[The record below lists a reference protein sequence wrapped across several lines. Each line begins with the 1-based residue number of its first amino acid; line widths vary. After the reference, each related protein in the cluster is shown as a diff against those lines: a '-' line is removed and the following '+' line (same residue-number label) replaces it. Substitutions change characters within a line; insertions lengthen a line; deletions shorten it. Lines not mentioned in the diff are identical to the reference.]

1 MDDEALEAIARHAEA
16 IATVREFAARA
27 GAERVIALVDRG
39 EDHEPAMLECAGAG
53 DIQLTDEGRTWT
65 IPAAA
70 PSPAPARPLPEI
82 RPAPA
87 SAISADPETGE
98 VSAPLGAVANLARA
112 VLALARTF
120 GGRSVATADFPT
132 SDPGLPMTIAAREGE
147 PLLLAVGEG
156 RFVLPDPG

>member
-1 MDDEALEAIARHAEA
+1 VDPEALQALTRHAEA
-16 IATVREFAARA
+16 IATVRDFAARA

-39 EDHEPAMLECAGAG
+39 EDHEPAMLECAGDG
-53 DIQLTDEGRTWT
+53 DIQLTDDGRTWV

-70 PSPAPARPLPEI
+70 PSPAPPRPLPEV

-87 SAISADPETGE
+87 SSITADPETGE
-98 VSAPLGAVANLARA
+98 LSAPLGAVANLARA
-112 VLALARTF
+112 VLELARTF

-132 SDPGLPMTIAAREGE
+132 RDPALPITIAAREGE
-147 PLLLAVGEG
+147 PLLLAVGDG